1 MTTSVEYSKEGLLEI
16 INALPLAIC
25 VIDKNRSVVLANKVT
40 YKFTNKNK
48 EPIISQIT
56 GKALG
61 CINHDK
67 DPKGCGFDQ
76 DCSRCKLRE
85 SIAHTLENRE
95 PQHRIE
101 TRMTFK
107 GKGMRVLR
115 ISTQPLNLGGDE
127 VVLLSIEDLTDAR
140 SHEST
145 RLEKEKLTAVL
156 ETAGAVCHELSQPL
170 QVINGFCDI
179 LAEQKGLDPETSH
192 ALNAILKEIKKMGR
206 LNHDLM
212 NITRYETKPYLRS
225 KIIDIEKSSAGSY
238 PSV

>member
-1 MTTSVEYSKEGLLEI
+1 MTTVEYSKEGLLEI

-25 VIDKNRSVVLANKVT
+25 VIDKNRSVILANQVA
-40 YKFTNKNK
+40 YKFSNKNK
-48 EPIISQIT
+48 EPLISQIA

-61 CINHDK
+61 CINSDK
-67 DPKGCGFDQ
+67 TPKGCGFDL

-85 SIAHTLENRE
+85 AIAHTLENRE
-95 PQHRIE
+95 PQHLIE
-101 TRMTFK
+101 TRMRFK
-107 GKGMRVLR
+107 GKGLRILR

-140 SHEST
+140 SHERT

-179 LAEQKGLDPETSH
+179 LAEKKDLDPETSH
-192 ALNAILKEIKKMGR
+192 ALDAILKEIKRMGR

-212 NITRYETKPYLRS
+212 HITRYETKPYLRS
-225 KIIDIEKSSAGSY
+225 KIIDIEKSSADSY
-238 PSV
+238 P

>member
-1 MTTSVEYSKEGLLEI
+1 MTTSIEYSQEGLLEI

-25 VIDKNRSVVLANKVT
+25 VIDKSWSVVLANKVT
-40 YKFTNKNK
+40 YEFTNANK
-48 EPIISQIT
+48 APLLSQVT

-61 CINHDK
+61 CINSDK
-67 DPKGCGFDQ
+67 DTKGCGFSP
-76 DCSRCKLRE
+76 DCSRCRLRE
-85 SIAHTLENRE
+85 AISHTLEKKE
-95 PQHRIE
+95 PRHLIE
-101 TRMTFK
+101 TSMTFK
-107 GKGMRVLR
+107 EKGVRILR

-140 SHEST
+140 SHEKI

-170 QVINGFCDI
+170 QVISGFCDI
-179 LAEQKGLDPETSH
+179 LAEQKGLDPETSR
-192 ALNAILKEIKKMGR
+192 ALNAIQKEIERMGR

-225 KIIDIEKSSAGSY
+225 KIIDIEKSSAGS
-238 PSV
+238 